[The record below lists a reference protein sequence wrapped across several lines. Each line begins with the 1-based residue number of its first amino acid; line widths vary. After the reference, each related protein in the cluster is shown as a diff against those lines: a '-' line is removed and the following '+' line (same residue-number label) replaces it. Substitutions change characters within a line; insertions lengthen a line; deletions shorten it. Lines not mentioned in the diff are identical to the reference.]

1 MPRIPGLEAYALWRK
16 CIHRQADSG
25 LTIAQFGIVPNRPL
39 EAGMSWT
46 VKARC
51 TRGDLWPQSPGGTS
65 VKCAEL
71 SALQGQ
77 RSVKLEI
84 VGLGRSP
91 QFCTRECLSVTTF
104 QNWKRRLRL
113 IDLADR
119 PSAAAPPAFLPVTVR
134 VPEHAPREPFAIE
147 ADLPNGIRLRIPTTN
162 VPLACR
168 LVRLVARAKTNAG
181 GSRC

>member
-25 LTIAQFGIVPNRPL
+25 LTIA
-39 EAGMSWT
+39 
-46 VKARC
+46 
-51 TRGDLWPQSPGGTS
+51 
-65 VKCAEL
+65 
-71 SALQGQ
+71 
-77 RSVKLEI
+77 
-84 VGLGRSP
+84 